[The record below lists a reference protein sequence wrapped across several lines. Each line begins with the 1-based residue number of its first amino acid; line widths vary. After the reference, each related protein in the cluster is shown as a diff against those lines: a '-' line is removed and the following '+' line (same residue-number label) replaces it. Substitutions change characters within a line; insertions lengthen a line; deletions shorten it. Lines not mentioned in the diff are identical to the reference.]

1 MIETNTVIAIGAVF
15 IMAQAR
21 KWIHTGTRIT
31 IMIEAADYN
40 RGYDSGIGIGRRAFD
55 SGYCRNDH
63 NRGDGDCY
71 EDKCDRYK

>member
-31 IMIEAADYN
+31 IMIEAAETIIEAMIP
-40 RGYDSGIGIGRRAFD
+40 G
-55 SGYCRNDH
+55 
-63 NRGDGDCY
+63 
-71 EDKCDRYK
+71 